1 MSDLD
6 DLKLGRV
13 VLGAGQ
19 VDGRVKLQK
28 IVYLLQQMGYSL
40 PFDDFRL
47 HHQGPFSR
55 SLAWATDG
63 LKAMGILDESIEDLG
78 TDSRTGEK
86 IYQYSY
92 SVVPN
97 WTDRLRDWFDVRG
110 CNGLP
115 PVDEPARFLAQH
127 HRATLEV
134 AATKLYLQSEGLTG
148 TLLNSELR
156 RIKGHLGQ
164 HAFDKAEE
172 LLAELREKKWLAA

>member
-13 VLGAGQ
+13 VLGAGR

-55 SLAWATDG
+55 SLAWATDS
-63 LKAMGILDESIEDLG
+63 LRAMGLLIEDVEVLG
-78 TDSRTGEK
+78 TDSRTGEA
-86 IYQYSY
+86 INQYNY
-92 SVVPN
+92 SVDQN
-97 WTDRLRDWFDVRG
+97 WKGRLRDWFDVRG
-110 CNGLP
+110 RNGLP
-115 PVDEPARFLAQH
+115 PVDEPAGLLAQH
-127 HRATLEV
+127 PRATLEV

-148 TLLNSELR
+148 SGLDNELR

-164 HAFDKAEE
+164 HAFDEAEQ
-172 LLAELREKKWLAA
+172 LLAELRAKKWLAT